1 VAVIRRPSLNWRQ
14 PPNDT
19 QLRAVEDDLKHLTS
33 GLVMAWRK
41 TTNGDDRRAV
51 VDRTQLLSRLEYAM
65 KKREKNNDK
74 QTENKP
80 KSCKTQNKIIINDL
94 AGQRFETVQVFPK
107 VFLTVELHP

>member
-1 VAVIRRPSLNWRQ
+1 
-14 PPNDT
+14 
-19 QLRAVEDDLKHLTS
+19 
-33 GLVMAWRK
+33 
-41 TTNGDDRRAV
+41 
-51 VDRTQLLSRLEYAM
+51 M